1 MENDII
7 IPAKDKFGIL
17 PLSDTNYI
25 LLWSLFTG
33 GNKIEKLSKPQLN
46 HNSAQPNIPKVG
58 FDMKMTLY
66 HCHHPPPPPGT
77 QCNVSNNSD
86 VIHPMLTKL

>member
-7 IPAKDKFGIL
+7 IPAKNKFGIL

-33 GNKIEKLSKPQLN
+33 GNKIAKSSKPNSTITQLN
-46 HNSAQPNIPKVG
+46 
-58 FDMKMTLY
+58 
-66 HCHHPPPPPGT
+66 
-77 QCNVSNNSD
+77 
-86 VIHPMLTKL
+86 LTHQRMGLT